1 MAKKQPVMIDQ
12 DNLTAWISLLVGV
25 VLIQTGCNGLLG
37 RNMELK
43 DLDNPDPTVRVMAI
57 KWAGENKLS
66 SAVPQLVDLLQHEDR
81 SVRFYAIGSLKRITG
96 TDNGFDYKTDPKK
109 RAAAVQRWREF
120 IKSNKSS
127 NYEN

>member
-1 MAKKQPVMIDQ
+1 MIDQ
-12 DNLTAWISLLVGV
+12 KKGKLTAWIRLCVGV
-25 VLIQTGCNGLLG
+25 VLIQTGCNGLLD

-43 DLDNPDPTVRVMAI
+43 DLDNPDPIVRVMAI

-81 SVRFYAIGSLKRITG
+81 SVRFFAIGSLKRITG
-96 TDNGFDYKTDPKK
+96 TDNGFDYKADPKN

-120 IKSNKSS
+120 INSNKSS